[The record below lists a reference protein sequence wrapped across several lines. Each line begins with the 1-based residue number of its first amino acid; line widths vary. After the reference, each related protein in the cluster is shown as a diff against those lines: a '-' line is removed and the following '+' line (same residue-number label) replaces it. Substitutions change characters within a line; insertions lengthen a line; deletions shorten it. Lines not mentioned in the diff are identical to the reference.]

1 MGAGEMDTVTLSMG
15 SGGAHS
21 SRLLTE
27 VFLPVFGNETLNALD
42 DSAAIDV
49 NAARLAFTTDSYTIQ
64 PVFFPGGD
72 IGKLSICGTVND
84 LAAKGARPLAVSA
97 AFIIEE
103 GFPIEHLKRIARSM
117 RETTDAIG
125 INIVTGDTK
134 VVRKGEA
141 DGIFITTSGIGA
153 IINGMEISSSR
164 ARPGDDILISGTIAD
179 HGMAILNAREG
190 LGFTPEIQSDVA
202 PLCDV
207 VAGLSAWGG
216 SLHVMRDPTRGGV
229 ASALNEIARAS
240 RVTMTLFEDRL
251 PLRQEVRSCCA
262 LLGMDPLYIANEG
275 KLIVIAYPRATADIL
290 NAMKAMP
297 LGRGAA
303 VIGRVDETP
312 YTEGIPP
319 VSLQTAIG
327 TKRFVPL
334 LEGDPLPR
342 IC

>member
-1 MGAGEMDTVTLSMG
+1 MDTVTLSMG
-15 SGGAHS
+15 SGGIQS
-21 SRLLTE
+21 SRLLNE
-27 VFLPVFGNETLNALD
+27 VFLPIFGNEILNALD
-42 DSAAIDV
+42 DSAAISVDTKH
-49 NAARLAFTTDSYTIQ
+49 LAFTTDSYTIQ
-64 PVFFPGGD
+64 PIFFPDGD

-84 LAAKGARPLAVSA
+84 LAAKGARALAVSA

-103 GFPIEHLKRIARSM
+103 GFPIEHLKRIALSM
-117 RETTDAIG
+117 RETTDITG

-153 IINGMEISSSR
+153 IVDGMEISSSR

-179 HGMAILNAREG
+179 HGMAILNVREG
-190 LGFTPEIQSDVA
+190 LGFTPEIRSDVA
-202 PLCDV
+202 PLCELIS
-207 VAGLSAWGG
+207 GISAWAG
-216 SLHVMRDPTRGGV
+216 SLRVMRDPTRGGV
-229 ASALNEIARAS
+229 AGTLNEIARAS
-240 RVTMTLFEDRL
+240 GVTMTLIEDRL
-251 PLRQEVRSCCA
+251 PLRPEVRSCCA

-275 KLIVIAYPRATADIL
+275 KLIVIADPGATADIL

-297 LGRGAA
+297 LGRDAA
-303 VIGRVDETP
+303 IIGKVDETP
-312 YTEGIPP
+312 NTEGIPP

-334 LEGDPLPR
+334 LDGDPLPR

>member
-1 MGAGEMDTVTLSMG
+1 MDTVTLSMG

-21 SRLLTE
+21 SKLLTE
-27 VFLPVFGNETLNALD
+27 VFLPFFGNEILNTLD
-42 DSAAIDV
+42 DSAAITV
-49 NAARLAFTTDSYTIQ
+49 NAKHLAFTTDSYTIQ
-64 PVFFPGGD
+64 PIFFPGGD

-84 LAAKGARPLAVSA
+84 LAAKGARALVVST

-103 GFPIEHLKRIARSM
+103 GFSIEQLRRIARSM

-125 INIVTGDTK
+125 ITIVTGDTK

-153 IINGMEISSSR
+153 IIDGMDISSTR
-164 ARPGDDILISGTIAD
+164 ARPGDDIIISGTIAD
-179 HGMAILNAREG
+179 HGMAVLNAREG
-190 LGFTPEIQSDVA
+190 LGFTPEIRSDVA
-202 PLCDV
+202 SLCDI
-207 VAGLSAWGG
+207 VAGISARGG

-240 RVTMTLFEDRL
+240 HVAMTLFEDRL

-275 KLIVIAYPRATADIL
+275 KLIIIADPGSTADIL
-290 NAMKAMP
+290 SAIKAIP
-297 LGRGAA
+297 LGKDAA
-303 VIGRVDETP
+303 VIGKVDKTP

-334 LEGDPLPR
+334 LDGDPLPR

>member
-1 MGAGEMDTVTLSMG
+1 MDTVTLSMG

-21 SRLLTE
+21 SWLMAE
-27 VFLPVFGNETLNALD
+27 VFLPIFGNEILNALD
-42 DSAAIDV
+42 DSAAINV
-49 NAARLAFTTDSYTIQ
+49 ETSRLAFTTDSYTIQ
-64 PVFFPGGD
+64 PIFFPGGD
-72 IGKLSICGTVND
+72 IGKLSICGTAND
-84 LAAKGARPLAVSA
+84 LAAKGARALAVSA
-97 AFIIEE
+97 AFIIAE

-153 IINGMEISSSR
+153 IIDGMEISSSR
-164 ARPGDDILISGTIAD
+164 ARPGDDVIISGTIAD
-179 HGMAILNAREG
+179 HGIAILNAREG
-190 LGFTPEIQSDVA
+190 LGFTPEIRSDVA
-202 PLCDV
+202 PLHDV
-207 VAGLSAWGG
+207 VAGISAWRG
-216 SLHVMRDPTRGGV
+216 SLHAMRDPTRGGV
-229 ASALNEIARAS
+229 ASALNEIARMS
-240 RVTMTLFEDRL
+240 RVTVTLIEDRL
-251 PLRQEVRSCCA
+251 PLRREVRSCCA

-275 KLIVIAYPRATADIL
+275 KLIVIADPEATADIL
-290 NAMKAMP
+290 TAMKTMP
-297 LGRGAA
+297 LGRDAA

-312 YTEGIPP
+312 YADGIPP

-334 LEGDPLPR
+334 LDGDPLPR

>member
-1 MGAGEMDTVTLSMG
+1 MDTVTLSMG

-21 SRLLTE
+21 SKLLTE
-27 VFLPVFGNETLNALD
+27 VFLPFFGNEILNTLD
-42 DSAAIDV
+42 DSAAITV
-49 NAARLAFTTDSYTIQ
+49 NTTRLAFTTDSYTIQ
-64 PVFFPGGD
+64 PIFFPGGD

-84 LAAKGARPLAVSA
+84 LAAKGARALVVST

-103 GFPIEHLKRIARSM
+103 GFSIEHLRRIARSM

-125 INIVTGDTK
+125 ITIVTGDTK

-153 IINGMEISSSR
+153 IIDGMDISSTR
-164 ARPGDDILISGTIAD
+164 ARPGDDIIISGTIAD
-179 HGMAILNAREG
+179 HGMAVLNAREG
-190 LGFTPEIQSDVA
+190 LGFTPEIRSDVA
-202 PLCDV
+202 PLCDL
-207 VAGLSAWGG
+207 VAGISACGG

-240 RVTMTLFEDRL
+240 RVAMTLFEDRL

-275 KLIVIAYPRATADIL
+275 KLIVITDPGSTADIL
-290 NAMKAMP
+290 SAIKAIP
-297 LGRGAA
+297 LGKDAA
-303 VIGRVDETP
+303 VIGKVDKTP

-319 VSLQTAIG
+319 ISLQTAIG

-334 LEGDPLPR
+334 LDGDPLPR